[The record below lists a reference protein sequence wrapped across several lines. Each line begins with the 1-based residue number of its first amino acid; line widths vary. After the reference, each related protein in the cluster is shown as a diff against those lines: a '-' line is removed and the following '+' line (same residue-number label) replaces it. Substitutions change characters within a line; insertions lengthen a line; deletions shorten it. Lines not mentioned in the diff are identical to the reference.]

1 MNGSFPVLETLL
13 SKCDNTCRTCRGRPR
28 RPRGR
33 CCIASGRPDDKAP
46 IAGADRVEH
55 HRHCFQGNQRFHGR
69 PTASPGSAL
78 MKPLIGRPLHKFR
91 RRGRSVSGF
100 TPTGTVLKACLSA
113 VRPKTFSERPRFC
126 LSRGLPEISRFS
138 RMLSLSVR
146 GFPRPT
152 NARVGVSKRERDG
165 LIASDR
171 SGCRATSSRCP
182 PASPAWLRYRSARNG
197 KRFGFLP
204 GSANWNVAALVFDS
218 EILHL

>member
-13 SKCDNTCRTCRGRPR
+13 SKCDNTCRTCRGRPHR
-28 RPRGR
+28 HRGR

-69 PTASPGSAL
+69 PTASTGSAL

-113 VRPKTFSERPRFC
+113 VRPKTFSERPR
-126 LSRGLPEISRFS
+126 L
-138 RMLSLSVR
+138 
-146 GFPRPT
+146 
-152 NARVGVSKRERDG
+152 RVGVSKRERDG

-171 SGCRATSSRCP
+171 SGCRAMSSRCP
-182 PASPAWLRYRSARNG
+182 PASPAWLRYRWARNG